1 MYLLCT
7 VLYSVLSYLSHLN
20 FNCDQIVTQFMDVSI
35 LTKYISINIYVN
47 VQSVRMSR
55 EEKRF

>member
-20 FNCDQIVTQFMDVSI
+20 FNCDQIVTQFMDVSDEI
-35 LTKYISINIYVN
+35 YIY
-47 VQSVRMSR
+47 
-55 EEKRF
+55 